1 MDWVREW
8 RVVYVVGIGGCR
20 GGAWLGGAAWRLGGV
35 GERNLVQRGWRMS
48 RGICGVAVASLG
60 KLSRSIK
67 LAGDVDGRLPAR
79 LCWPCEAQED

>member
-35 GERNLVQRGWRMS
+35 GERKLVQRGWCMS
-48 RGICGVAVASLG
+48 RGIGGGCGSHIWEVEQNYKIGRRCGQLSASQVMLAV
-60 KLSRSIK
+60 
-67 LAGDVDGRLPAR
+67 
-79 LCWPCEAQED
+79 